1 MTDIAKKAKPE
12 KEARRITSVR
22 ERRKMWK
29 TTRLAWMLLLPSFV
43 FLAAFTFYPIG
54 YSIWMSLYKNNNAT
68 FRTGPVYIGIKNYV
82 TLFTKD
88 AIFAESLKNNIIVA
102 LVTVPT
108 SIGLAILMAIFANK
122 VKIGKGLVRISFF
135 YPTLLPM
142 VAVANIWLFIYTPVY
157 GMLGYINP
165 TWHFLTDPSAV
176 LWALIVM
183 MIWKQAG
190 YVMVFY
196 ISGLQSINPELYEAA
211 TIDGANGMQVFWKIT
226 WPMLMPTTL
235 YVSIITMTN
244 AFKMVDHL
252 YILTKGGPGNSSNML
267 LFYVYQKAFDQTN
280 YGMAS
285 AITVVVIVM
294 LLLITCVQFFTQDK
308 RTFYS

>member
-1 MTDIAKKAKPE
+1 MDAGDDAMSTLAKNRSLTPE
-12 KEARRITSVR
+12 R
-22 ERRKMWK
+22 ERRRMWR
-29 TTRLAWMLLLPSFV
+29 TTRLAWALLLPSFI
-43 FLAAFTFYPIG
+43 FLAMFTFYPIG
-54 YSIWMSLYKNNNAT
+54 YSIWNSLYKDNNAT
-68 FRTGPVYIGIKNYV
+68 LRTGPVYIGIKNYV

-88 AIFAESLKNNIIVA
+88 TIFAESFRNNIIVA
-102 LVTVPT
+102 LVTVPI
-108 SIGLAILMAIFANK
+108 SIGLAIMMAIFANK
-122 VKIGKGLVRISFF
+122 VKAGKGLVRVSFF

-157 GMLGYINP
+157 GMLGYINS
-165 TWHFLTDPSAV
+165 TWHFLTDPKAV

-190 YVMVFY
+190 YVMIFY
-196 ISGLQSINPELYEAA
+196 ISGLQNINPELYEAA
-211 TIDGANGMQVFWKIT
+211 KIDGANPTQIFWRIT

-235 YVSIITMTN
+235 YVMIITMTN

-252 YILTKGGPGNSSNML
+252 YILTKGGPGNASNML

-285 AITVVVIVM
+285 ALTVVVIVM

-308 RTFYS
+308 RTFYA

>member
-12 KEARRITSVR
+12 KMTRKITSAR

-190 YVMVFY
+190 YVMVLY